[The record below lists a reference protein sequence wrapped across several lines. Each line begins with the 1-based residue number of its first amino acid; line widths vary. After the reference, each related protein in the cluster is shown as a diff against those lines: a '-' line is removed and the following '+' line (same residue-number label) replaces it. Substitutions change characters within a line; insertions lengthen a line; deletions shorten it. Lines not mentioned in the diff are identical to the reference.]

1 MSNIVYGNVI
11 KVSCRRN
18 PNDYPCGYAIPCVI
32 SVNEYDSEVEV
43 CSATKTEGLE
53 RGWVGDLKFKTD
65 RAVNIGLED
74 YKEIENPNPVHCI
87 KDVVL
92 KQIKI
97 NNDGKEY
104 PTYFTYVFLKF

>member
-1 MSNIVYGNVI
+1 MSDSMHSNIVE
-11 KVSCRRN
+11 VSCTRRSN
-18 PNDYPCGYAIPCVI
+18 NYPCGYVMRYII

-43 CSATKTEGLE
+43 RSATKIEGFE

-65 RAVNIGLED
+65 GVLDIGLEG
-74 YKEIENPNPVHCI
+74 YKKIENPNPVHCI

-97 NNDGKEY
+97 NNDGKDY
-104 PTYFTYVFLKF
+104 GTDFTYVFLKF